1 MDVTL
6 SSDNLQWQAGYTEWS
21 EHPDF
26 APYWQACRT
35 QTELARRPGGVRRRP
50 AARLQPT
57 LAEPTGRT

>member
-26 APYWQACRT
+26 ATYWQACRT
-35 QTELARRPGGVRRRP
+35 QTTDIGVTGGS
-50 AARLQPT
+50 AT
-57 LAEPTGRT
+57 S